1 MSEAISLGNIP
12 IDGLLAE
19 ELLKS
24 DTNDHNSE
32 VFNFPDANPAVI
44 DQAPKMDNTEREGVK
59 TEGVKMD
66 DAESGLEDE
75 SESNPS
81 GVEKPTISSSSN

>member
-1 MSEAISLGNIP
+1 
-12 IDGLLAE
+12 
-19 ELLKS
+19 
-24 DTNDHNSE
+24 
-32 VFNFPDANPAVI
+32 
-44 DQAPKMDNTEREGVK
+44 MDNTEREGVK

>member
-1 MSEAISLGNIP
+1 LSEAISLGNIP

-44 DQAPKMDNTEREGVK
+44 DQATE
-59 TEGVKMD
+59 MD
-66 DAESGLEDE
+66 DVESELEDE
-75 SESNPS
+75 SEINPR
-81 GVEKPTISSSSN
+81 GVEKQTIGSSSN